1 MAKGGSHCTYH
12 LQPQPSCNLQI
23 QSNGGYFSTSTW
35 GQVDLWKPSP
45 EHGPATSVQCW
56 DYIVVMYEVG
66 SCPIPPSFGEW
77 VAFLFVPDDC
87 RENHST
93 TDVPS
98 SGTYILLI
106 HSQVTSVWISQVA
119 LSSTE
124 GKYVW
129 SSLGYGWATLQQEKC
144 KLKSL
149 LVDENSVYVF
159 PNISQSS
166 YTVTKPTGFNC

>member
-1 MAKGGSHCTYH
+1 
-12 LQPQPSCNLQI
+12 
-23 QSNGGYFSTSTW
+23 
-35 GQVDLWKPSP
+35 
-45 EHGPATSVQCW
+45 
-56 DYIVVMYEVG
+56 MYEVG

-129 SSLGYGWATLQQEKC
+129 RSLGYGWATLQQEKC
-144 KLKSL
+144 KLKSP

-159 PNISQSS
+159 PKETQSS
-166 YTVTKPTGFNC
+166 YTVESP